1 LFVPERHICL
11 HCVHIYACT
20 CVHVCSYL
28 HVLDEYSCP
37 CIHIY
42 IMHNT
47 GVDHQCCLMFTWNSH
62 SIVFTLESRYNTLC
76 ILCLMFTWNSYCI
89 LYFLPPLTKG
99 GAGIRG
105 IITPVYRTCVYSNN
119 YSLELVCTVT
129 TIFCSL
135 CKTEIP
141 LFCTVYSKERT
152 PSVHLYH
159 NLHFST
165 HKTLFF
171 TFN

>member
-1 LFVPERHICL
+1 MLFVPERHICL
-11 HCVHIYACT
+11 HCAHVCTHICVHMCT
-20 CVHVCSYL
+20 CTCSYV

-62 SIVFTLESRYNTLC
+62 SIVFTLASRYNTLC

-119 YSLELVCTVT
+119 HFLQN
-129 TIFCSL
+129 L
-135 CKTEIP
+135 C
-141 LFCTVYSKERT
+141 VQ
-152 PSVHLYH
+152 
-159 NLHFST
+159 
-165 HKTLFF
+165 
-171 TFN
+171 

>member
-1 LFVPERHICL
+1 MCAHMRAHLCMCAHICM
-11 HCVHIYACT
+11 CWMNIPACA
-20 CVHVCSYL
+20 S
-28 HVLDEYSCP
+28 
-37 CIHIY
+37 IY
-42 IMHNT
+42 IYMHNT
-47 GVDHQCCLMFTWNSH
+47 GVDHRCCLMFTWNSH
-62 SIVFTLESRYNTLC
+62 SIVFTLEGRYNTLC

-119 YSLELVCTVT
+119 HFFTELVCTVT

>member
-1 LFVPERHICL
+1 MSVVCARAPYLPVLCAHIC
-11 HCVHIYACT
+11 CT

-47 GVDHQCCLMFTWNSH
+47 GVDHQCCLMFTWNS
-62 SIVFTLESRYNTLC
+62 
-76 ILCLMFTWNSYCI
+76 YCI

-119 YSLELVCTVT
+119 HFLQN
-129 TIFCSL
+129 L
-135 CKTEIP
+135 C
-141 LFCTVYSKERT
+141 VQ
-152 PSVHLYH
+152 
-159 NLHFST
+159 
-165 HKTLFF
+165 
-171 TFN
+171 